1 VPEGITNG
9 WISTRRKEAER
20 AEPKLL
26 HLRREDLMRHEAGG
40 ITTDNF
46 PHELQAGRTATR

>member
-1 VPEGITNG
+1 MPEGITNG